1 MRSRNVRPPR
11 RAAWAL
17 AASLVAFGLL
27 AAACGGDDSGSSA
40 GTTVAGGAGTTAA
53 GGAATTAASA
63 ETPQNGGKLV
73 YGIEADTGSP
83 WEPSKAL
90 LAISGHTVIRSI
102 YDSLEIATV
111 DGKVVPYLAES
122 VTPNADYT
130 VWTIKGRSGVTFHD
144 GTPFDGAAIADNLK
158 RHFTSF
164 LTAKILAD
172 VATNAD
178 GSPQIAV
185 DPSDPMA
192 VTITMKRSWVP
203 FPIYLTGAIGYMA
216 SPTWQAA
223 ADKDPALEAKPVGTG
238 PFVFKDYK
246 PGESFDATK
255 NPNYWNKPY
264 PYLDEVEYRVIPDGK
279 TRAAALEAGDVN
291 IIQTDDGENIA
302 KFRDEAD
309 QFPMTEISAFGETG
323 YTLLNVTQEGSPLT
337 DQRVRC
343 AMAYATDEQALIDK
357 IGAGINQ
364 VASGPF
370 SPTQVGYLEDTGYPL
385 KQDMAKAQELVASY
399 KADNPGP
406 LNINLSTT
414 QDATAL
420 VVAQAQQEFFKQA
433 GFDNVQISQIEQAK
447 YILTALQGDFQ
458 AFQWRNHGG
467 LDLDAQYI
475 WWHSINALPPGQLAL
490 NFGRIK
496 DPVIDQALDA
506 NRGETDPAKK
516 KELAE
521 TVNKEFATQCWNIW
535 GDFDLWGLPHTPD
548 VQGLEDFTTPS
559 GEKVCLCNGI
569 AGVYNVQSVWIKQS

>member
-1 MRSRNVRPPR
+1 MRSSNVRPR
-11 RAAWAL
+11 HRAAWAL
-17 AASLVAFGLL
+17 GASLVAFGLL
-27 AAACGGDDSGSSA
+27 AAACGSDDSGSSA
-40 GTTVAGGAGTTAA
+40 GTTAAGGAGTTAA
-53 GGAATTAASA
+53 GGAATTAAST
-63 ETPQNGGKLV
+63 ETPTPGGKLV

-90 LAISGHTVIRSI
+90 FAISGHTVIRSI
-102 YDSLEIATV
+102 YDSLTIATV
-111 DGKVVPYLAES
+111 DGTVVPYLAES

-130 VWTIKGRSGVTFHD
+130 VWTIKARSGITFHD
-144 GTPFDGAAIADNLK
+144 GTPFDGAAIVDNLN

-164 LTAKILAD
+164 LTAKVLTD

-178 GSPQIAV
+178 GTPQIV
-185 DPSDPMA
+185 VTDPMT
-192 VTITMKRSWVP
+192 VQVTMKRPWVP
-203 FPIYLTGAIGYMA
+203 FPIYLTGAIGYIA
-216 SPTWQAA
+216 SPTWLKA
-223 ADKDPALEAKPVGTG
+223 ADADTALEAKPVGTG

-246 PGESFDATK
+246 PGESFNATK

-302 KFRDEAD
+302 KFRDQAD

-370 SPTQVGYLEDTGYPL
+370 SPTQLGYLDESGYPL

-399 KADNPGP
+399 KADHPGD
-406 LNINLSTT
+406 LNISLSTT

-420 VVAQAQQEFFKQA
+420 VVAQAQQQFFTEA
-433 GFDNVQISQIEQAK
+433 GFDSVQISQIEQAK

-475 WWHSINALPPGQLAL
+475 WWHSSNALPAGQLAL

-496 DPVIDQALDA
+496 DPVIDQALEA

-521 TVNKEFATQCWNIW
+521 TVNKEFATQCYNIW
-535 GDFDLWGLPHTPD
+535 GDYDLWGLPHTPD
-548 VQGLEDFTTPS
+548 VQGLEDFTAPS

-569 AGVYNVQSVWIKQS
+569 AGVYNVQSVWIKQ